1 MERFGEVM
9 LARDFRVNTN
19 EDFKRALRK
28 GRRFNTPNFVVHV
41 VRNGLDV
48 NRVGFIVSNKV
59 GKATV
64 RNSVKRK
71 LREAAGTFI
80 TGTEL
85 TGVDVVV
92 RAFPSAAT
100 ATWDEVNALFERV
113 R

>member
-1 MERFGEVM
+1 M
-9 LARDFRVNTN
+9 LARELRVNSDV
-19 EDFKRALRK
+19 DFKRAFRK

-48 NRVGFIVSNKV
+48 NRAGFIVSNKV
-59 GKATV
+59 GKAAV

-71 LREAAGTFI
+71 LREAAATFI
-80 TGTEL
+80 NSTNL

-92 RAFPSAAT
+92 RALPTAAT
-100 ATWDEVNALFERV
+100 ADWDEITTLFERV

>member
-1 MERFGEVM
+1 M
-9 LARDFRVNTN
+9 LAHELRVNTN
-19 EDFKRALRK
+19 EDFKRAFRK
-28 GRRFNTPNFVVHV
+28 GRRFSTPNFTVHV

-48 NRVGFIVSNKV
+48 NRAGFVVSNKV

-71 LREAAGTFI
+71 LREAAAAFI
-80 TGTEL
+80 NSTNL

-92 RAFPSAAT
+92 RALPTAAD
-100 ATWDEVNALFERV
+100 AGWDEITALFERV